1 VSRVRKF
8 SGLLKEED
16 QRNSLLLHQEIKNLF
31 LPACLPAGRQAGRLE
46 LKSLKECRRRVE
58 FAQKGEAAHEREN
71 KNHAAAPLEMF
82 ALVSRT

>member
-16 QRNSLLLHQEIKNLF
+16 QRNSLLLYQEIKNLF
-31 LPACLPAGRQAGRLE
+31 LPACLPSSRKAGRLE
-46 LKSLKECRRRVE
+46 LKSLKECRRVE
-58 FAQKGEAAHEREN
+58 FAQKGEAAHKREN